1 MSHHDISPT
10 VLRFILLD
18 AINTIGGGSY
28 RIPVIYEVAK
38 PSPVIKAS
46 SEVRVWKPRPL
57 FIDKRVVKRR
67 PWLTF
72 LADTWP
78 VGLLL
83 LGCALGVANLVTN

>member
-1 MSHHDISPT
+1 MNDKSPT
-10 VLRFILLD
+10 VLRFER
-18 AINTIGGGSY
+18 INMQNTMNGGHH
-28 RIPVIYEVAK
+28 VATVVQSIRK